1 MGKYIKGVYIMSNA
15 TSKKVTK
22 KPQGRNINAFVLI
35 FCVMVVAAILTY
47 VVPAGEYERVEV
59 DGRTIVNPDSFQF
72 TEQSPVG
79 FFQIFTSIHSGMIS
93 AAGIIFFVLII
104 GGAFGVLKATGA
116 MDAFIVTITKKLAN
130 KELFLIPA
138 LMLFFA
144 VGGTLMGMSEE
155 TIVYVAIITPL
166 AIALG
171 FDSIVGFAIVS
182 LAANIGFLS
191 AVLNPFNVGV
201 AQGIAELPTFSGIGL
216 RLIMLVTFYLAGV
229 IYVYRYAKK
238 IKEQPELRFIG
249 NTKQSKNELNKK
261 DIKLETRHKWVLSVF
276 LLNFVILI
284 IGVLKFDWYITEI
297 AGLFLLFGILMGFI
311 GKLTPSSIA
320 DNFMDGAKDVIGGAL
335 IIGFAQSI
343 LVIVQDGKLMDSV
356 LFYAS
361 TLLNQLSPAFNAVGM
376 FFVQLFLNFLVPSG
390 SGQAALTMP
399 IMAPLADLV
408 GVTRQT
414 AVLAFQLGDGITNS
428 IFPTSGVLIAGL
440 AVAGIPYTKWFR
452 WVLPFIL
459 IEVALG
465 IIFLLIAQ
473 AIKYGPF

>member
-1 MGKYIKGVYIMSNA
+1 MAINPQLGA
-15 TSKKVTK
+15 KKN
-22 KPQGRNINAFVLI
+22 QGRNINAFVLI
-35 FCVMVVAAILTY
+35 FCVIVVAAILTY
-47 VVPAGEYERVEV
+47 IVPAGEYERIDV

-79 FFQIFTSIHSGMIS
+79 FFQIFTSVHSGMIA

-104 GGAFGVLKATGA
+104 GGAFGILKATGA
-116 MDAFIVTITKKLAN
+116 LDALIVTITRKLAN
-130 KELFLIPA
+130 KELVLIPA

-182 LAANIGFLS
+182 LGANIGFLS

-216 RLIMLVTFYLAGV
+216 RLVMLATFYVAGV

-238 IKEQPELRFIG
+238 IKEQPELRYIG
-249 NTKQSKNELNKK
+249 NMKQSTNELDK

-311 GKLTPSSIA
+311 GKLNPSSIA

-343 LVIVQDGKLMDSV
+343 LVVVQDGKLMDSI

-361 TLLNQLSPAFNAVGM
+361 SLLNQLSPAFNAVGM
-376 FFVQLFLNFLVPSG
+376 FAVQLFLNFLVPSG

-428 IFPTSGVLIAGL
+428 VFPTAGVLIAGL

-465 IIFLLIAQ
+465 IVFLLIAQ